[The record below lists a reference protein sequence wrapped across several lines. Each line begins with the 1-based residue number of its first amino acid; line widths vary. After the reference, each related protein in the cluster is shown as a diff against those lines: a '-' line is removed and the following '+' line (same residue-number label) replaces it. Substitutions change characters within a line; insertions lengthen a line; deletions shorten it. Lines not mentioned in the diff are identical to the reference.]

1 MVTSLGPIFPN
12 TRRAVISYRPGA
24 SRPTT
29 STTINQPPRNI
40 SSQDLPPRHPL
51 LRIDKDHTPVPTML
65 PSPALSLTLPSLHDG
80 TILAV
85 RVYHP
90 WPLSPSPK
98 APPWCHHAAVVAH
111 PYAPMGGSYDDAIV
125 GLVAETLL
133 RAGFLVATFNFR
145 GAHGSAGRTSWTA
158 KAERA
163 DYMSVAGFVCHYAH
177 FLDPFHHG
185 AFNSRPITPI
195 PDTED
200 ERQTTPPSTRHALSS
215 SSPPPPTSPLSP
227 LLLLA
232 GYSYGAMITTQ
243 IPSLPTILQHFTCP
257 EAGSNAAEIRLRAH
271 SLADSQN
278 TILGAAR
285 RAAERERRGLGDS
298 PRKSL
303 GLRIGGDED
312 LTARRKSHD
321 RSPLRASFDD
331 AEEKLRRGVA
341 DLLAKTSRHHHHPS
355 LPGQVGVPQRA
366 VSVGGVRRS
375 VSDRRSV
382 SSPHAGRPP
391 SGQGEEAQLLEEEQE
406 NRTAEGQNSAEKT
419 KVEKL
424 PVLEHPPNPR
434 TAYLMVSPPLSI
446 AGNLTTLSF
455 SLPGLTRRAKSTR
468 RSSSQLPTTVMTDG
482 ELDAGGMAGNSTQK
496 PVTAKAVRAASTMLP
511 PSSDFEEAEQKLV
524 ESPSLVVYGD
534 SDVFVS
540 NRRMREWAAR
550 LQGVPGSKFR
560 AHEVSSAGHFWQET
574 SGSGGGEPV
583 AGVLVHAV
591 GTFAE
596 GLLKD
601 VVPG

>member
-1 MVTSLGPIFPN
+1 
-12 TRRAVISYRPGA
+12 
-24 SRPTT
+24 
-29 STTINQPPRNI
+29 
-40 SSQDLPPRHPL
+40 
-51 LRIDKDHTPVPTML
+51 ML
-65 PSPALSLTLPSLHDG
+65 PSPTLSLTLPSLHDG

-98 APPWCHHAAVVAH
+98 APPWRRHAAVVAH

-177 FLDPFHHG
+177 FLDPFHHS
-185 AFNSRPITPI
+185 AINSRPITPI

-200 ERQTTPPSTRHALSS
+200 ERQITPPSTRHGLSP
-215 SSPPPPTSPLSP
+215 SSPPPPTRSTTDINPTNNLPPPTSPLPP
-227 LLLLA
+227 LLLFA

-243 IPSLPTILQHFTCP
+243 IPSLPTILQHFTSP
-257 EAGSNAAEIRLRAH
+257 EAGSNAAEIRLRAR

-312 LTARRKSHD
+312 VTGRRKSHD

-341 DLLAKTSRHHHHPS
+341 DFLAKTSRHHHHHS
-355 LPGQVGVPQRA
+355 LSGQVGVPQRA
-366 VSVGGVRRS
+366 VSTGGGRRS
-375 VSDRRSV
+375 LSDRRSV
-382 SSPHAGRPP
+382 SLPYAGRPP
-391 SGQGEEAQLLEEEQE
+391 SGQGDALVLEGDQE
-406 NRTAEGQNSAEKT
+406 DKPGEGQIRADGAEVK
-419 KVEKL
+419 KL
-424 PVLEHPPNPR
+424 PILESPPNPR

-446 AGNLTTLSF
+446 AGNLTALSF

-482 ELDAGGMAGNSTQK
+482 ELDAGGLAGNSTQK
-496 PVTAKAVRAASTMLP
+496 PVTAKAVRAASTMVPP
-511 PSSDFEEAEQKLV
+511 PSELEEADQKLV

-574 SGSGGGEPV
+574 PESGGGEPV
-583 AGVLVHAV
+583 ARVLMHAV

-601 VVPG
+601 AAAPG

>member
-1 MVTSLGPIFPN
+1 
-12 TRRAVISYRPGA
+12 
-24 SRPTT
+24 
-29 STTINQPPRNI
+29 
-40 SSQDLPPRHPL
+40 
-51 LRIDKDHTPVPTML
+51 ML
-65 PSPALSLTLPSLHDG
+65 PSPTLSLTLPSLHDG

-90 WPLSPSPK
+90 WSLSPSPK
-98 APPWCHHAAVVAH
+98 APPWRHHAAVVAH

-133 RAGFLVATFNFR
+133 RAGFLVVTFNFR

-163 DYMSVAGFVCHYAH
+163 DYMSVAGFACHYAH
-177 FLDPFHHG
+177 FLDPFHHSTS
-185 AFNSRPITPI
+185 AFDSRPITPI
-195 PDTED
+195 PDIED
-200 ERQTTPPSTRHALSS
+200 ERQITPPSTRHALSP
-215 SSPPPPTSPLSP
+215 SSPPPPTRTTTNLNPTSNPPPPSSLSP
-227 LLLLA
+227 LLLFA

-243 IPSLPTILQHFTCP
+243 IPSLPTILQHFVCP
-257 EAGSNAAEIRLRAH
+257 ETGSNAAEIRLRAR
-271 SLADSQN
+271 SIADSQN

-303 GLRIGGDED
+303 GVRIGGDED
-312 LTARRKSHD
+312 VTGRRKSYD

-341 DLLAKTSRHHHHPS
+341 DLLAKTSRHHHHQS
-355 LPGQVGVPQRA
+355 LSGQVGSPQRTA
-366 VSVGGVRRS
+366 SAGGGRRS

-382 SSPHAGRPP
+382 SLPHAGRPP
-391 SGQGEEAQLLEEEQE
+391 SGQWDVPVPDEGEED
-406 NRTAEGQNSAEKT
+406 RTGQGQNSAEEAEVK
-419 KVEKL
+419 KL

-482 ELDAGGMAGNSTQK
+482 EVDAGGIAGNSTQK
-496 PVTAKAVRAASTMLP
+496 PVTAKAVRAASTMFPP
-511 PSSDFEEAEQKLV
+511 PSELEEAEQKLV

-534 SDVFVS
+534 TDVFVS

-574 SGSGGGEPV
+574 PGPGGGEPV
-583 AGVLVHAV
+583 ASVLMHAV

-596 GLLKD
+596 VLLKD
-601 VVPG
+601 VAPG

>member
-1 MVTSLGPIFPN
+1 
-12 TRRAVISYRPGA
+12 
-24 SRPTT
+24 
-29 STTINQPPRNI
+29 
-40 SSQDLPPRHPL
+40 
-51 LRIDKDHTPVPTML
+51 ML
-65 PSPALSLTLPSLHDG
+65 PSPTLSLTIPSLHDG

-98 APPWCHHAAVVAH
+98 APPWRRHAAVVAH

-145 GAHGSAGRTSWTA
+145 GAHGSAGKTSWTA

-163 DYMSVAGFVCHYAH
+163 DYMSVAGFLCHYAH
-177 FLDPFHHG
+177 FLDPFHHST
-185 AFNSRPITPI
+185 FNSRPITPI

-200 ERQTTPPSTRHALSS
+200 ERQITPPSTQHALSP
-215 SSPPPPTSPLSP
+215 SSPPPPTRTTTNMTPTNISSSTSPPP
-227 LLLLA
+227 LLLFA

-257 EAGSNAAEIRLRAH
+257 EAGSNAAEIRLRAR

-312 LTARRKSHD
+312 VTGRRKSHD

-355 LPGQVGVPQRA
+355 LPGQVGSPQRA
-366 VSVGGVRRS
+366 VSAGGSRRP

-382 SSPHAGRPP
+382 SLPHAGRPP
-391 SGQGEEAQLLEEEQE
+391 SGPGDLVLEGSEEGV
-406 NRTAEGQNSAEKT
+406 TAEGQNPTEEAEVK
-419 KVEKL
+419 KL

-468 RSSSQLPTTVMTDG
+468 KSSGQLTTTVMTDG
-482 ELDAGGMAGNSTQK
+482 ELDAGGIAGNSTQK
-496 PVTAKAVRAASTMLP
+496 PITAKAIRAASTMVPP
-511 PSSDFEEAEQKLV
+511 PSELEEAEHKLV

-550 LQGVPGSKFR
+550 LQGIPGSKFR
-560 AHEVSSAGHFWQET
+560 AHEVSSAGHFWQEI
-574 SGSGGGEPV
+574 SASGGGEPV
-583 AGVLVHAV
+583 ASVLMHAV

-596 GLLKD
+596 VLLKD
-601 VVPG
+601 VAAG